1 MFPPPIKIRGFH
13 RLNIYIKQEHVVD
26 VNFSDVVLVG
36 EEQYKLPT
44 MPGSYSVYT
53 LGEQDALLFVHE
65 VEPQD
70 VDQLLPTLDVKE
82 QLYAQ
87 QEVYGIVS
95 ADADPDLFWN
105 QTLSDNSYAD
115 FIKLNHDDFTLYT
128 NDDNTVMLLD
138 ATNLVL
144 GDRVKKETG
153 YDLDDLVEG
162 FCLLAHSQVMLLPT
176 DLSRKEMVATVNKDE
191 KVIDALLNMI
201 QTLI

>member
-1 MFPPPIKIRGFH
+1 M
-13 RLNIYIKQEHVVD
+13 KQEHIAD

-44 MPGSYSVYT
+44 MPGSYSVYK

-70 VDQLLPTLDVKE
+70 IDQLLPSLDVKE

-105 QTLSDNSYAD
+105 QTLSDNSYAN
-115 FIKLNHDDFTLYT
+115 FIKLGHDGFVLYT

-138 ATNLVL
+138 ATNIVL
-144 GDRVKKETG
+144 GERVEKSTG
-153 YDLDDLVEG
+153 QELEDLVEG
-162 FCLLAHSQVMLLPT
+162 FCLLANSQVMLLPKDHT
-176 DLSRKEMVATVNKDE
+176 QKEIVATVNDGE
-191 KVIDALLNMI
+191 KVLDTLLEMI
-201 QTLI
+201 QTLV

>member
-1 MFPPPIKIRGFH
+1 M
-13 RLNIYIKQEHVVD
+13 KQEHVAD

-128 NDDNTVMLLD
+128 NSGKTVILLD
-138 ATNLVL
+138 ATNIVL
-144 GDRVKKETG
+144 ADRVKKETG

-162 FCLLAHSQVMLLPT
+162 FCLLANSKVMLLSKVVSKAT
-176 DLSRKEMVATVNKDE
+176 MVATINEGE
-191 KVIDALLNMI
+191 KVLDVLLEMI
-201 QTLI
+201 QNLV

>member
-1 MFPPPIKIRGFH
+1 M
-13 RLNIYIKQEHVVD
+13 KQEHVAD

-44 MPGSYSVYT
+44 MPGSYRVYT

-70 VDQLLPTLDVKE
+70 VDQLLPTLDVKA

-115 FIKLNHDDFTLYT
+115 FIKLGHDGFMLYT
-128 NDDNTVMLLD
+128 NDDKTVILLD
-138 ATNLVL
+138 VTNLVL
-144 GDRVKKETG
+144 RERVKKETG

-176 DLSRKEMVATVNKDE
+176 DLSRKEMVATINEGE
-191 KVIDALLNMI
+191 KVLDALLKMI
-201 QTLI
+201 QTLV

>member
-1 MFPPPIKIRGFH
+1 M
-13 RLNIYIKQEHVVD
+13 KQEYLAD
-26 VNFSDVVLVG
+26 VTFSNAVLIG
-36 EEQYKLPT
+36 EDQYKLPT
-44 MPGSYSVYT
+44 MPGSYSVYA

-70 VDQLLPTLDVKE
+70 FDQLLPSLDIKE

-115 FIKLNHDDFTLYT
+115 FIKLGHDGVMLYT

-138 ATNLVL
+138 ATNIVL
-144 GDRVKKETG
+144 GGRVKKETG

-162 FCLLAHSQVMLLPT
+162 FCLLADSQVMLLPK

-191 KVIDALLNMI
+191 KVLNALLKMI
-201 QTLI
+201 QTLV